1 MTRLT
6 NPSLDRSG
14 TAEEGDRMRP
24 ALILGFVLALVGGCA
39 TSKESFVAQVAPR
52 GSYLDASFAAS
63 SGVWRFLFPASA
75 ECAAVLKPEA
85 PVIYNPGGI
94 WGRFHGPDGAVCE
107 PAGIGNLERWR
118 RSRVEGEG
126 RPSSPAR
133 WEIAHRD
140 KEVLLLR
147 GRFALASRVGLA
159 GTFDIVA
166 MVANDD
172 TCRAVA
178 ESGAATLVFRQ
189 SGRPAFLLGQ
199 CPVLAFARPL

>member
-1 MTRLT
+1 
-6 NPSLDRSG
+6 
-14 TAEEGDRMRP
+14 MRR
-24 ALILGFVLALVGGCA
+24 ALILGFLLALAGGCA
-39 TSKESFVAQVAPR
+39 TTKESSVTQVAPR
-52 GSYLDASFAAS
+52 GNYLDASFVSS
-63 SGVWRFLFPASA
+63 SGVWRFLFPASP

-85 PVIYNPGGI
+85 PVIYNPGGM
-94 WGRFHGPDGAVCE
+94 WGSFHSPDDAVCE
-107 PAGIGNLERWR
+107 PAGISNLEKWR

-133 WEIAHRD
+133 WEVVHQD
-140 KEVLLLR
+140 KEVFLLR
-147 GRFALASRVGLA
+147 GRFELASRIGLA
-159 GTFDIVA
+159 GTHDVVA

-189 SGRPAFLLGQ
+189 SGSPAFLLGP